1 MTDPHAM
8 RRRTV
13 LGGAAALGVGLPLLG
28 GVGVAHAATPDGA
41 PDAAAATRRAVS
53 FLQRVT
59 DAFQATG
66 PRLAQSYQDASGLT
80 DVGFIYDNALTA
92 IALLAAGDVRR
103 ARAIGDGFLARPG
116 GRRAAASG
124 LPGGPGPAGAGRQL
138 RVHRHRGRRHVLDRA
153 GAGPARPGH
162 RRTAATSTAW

>member
-1 MTDPHAM
+1 MSDSPAM

-13 LGGAAALGVGLPLLG
+13 LGGAAALGAGLPLLG

-41 PDAAAATRRAVS
+41 PSGPAATRRAVR

-59 DAFQATG
+59 DAYRPSG

-80 DVGFIYDNALTA
+80 YVGFIYDNALTT

-103 ARAIGDGFLARPG
+103 ARAIGDGFLAVQEPD
-116 GRRAAASG
+116 GR
-124 LPGGPGPAGAGRQL
+124 LRQAYL
-138 RVHRHRGRRHVLDRA
+138 VNEDPLFPDLDREVVPL
-153 GAGPARPGH
+153 GTNEQI
-162 RRTAATSTAW
+162 RTLYSRMLSQD